1 MKKLFKEYFIIF
13 IGLLLV
19 ALEITYIMIPNN
31 IVSGGIGGLAIVI
44 NHFFTNISVGFI
56 MLILNIILFIIAFVF
71 LGGEF
76 GVKTIICSLSLS
88 SMVWVLQKFFPIHKS
103 LSDDLLAQLILA
115 SIMASLGL
123 ALVFYE
129 NASTGGTDI
138 IAKILNK
145 FFRLSIGKAVL
156 ISDLLIVLSS
166 VFVFGFKVGIYGF
179 LGLLLN
185 GLLIDYIILNINS
198 TQEIIIISNK
208 SKKIMNFIHKE
219 FNQSATIYQ
228 AFDANSNEKRDVIRI
243 ILMKKGY
250 LKLKKYVNQIDNMA
264 YITSHSIEEIQGFR
278 FMV

>member
-1 MKKLFKEYFIIF
+1 MKKLFKEYLIIF
-13 IGLLLV
+13 IGLLLI

-88 SMVWVLQKFFPIHKS
+88 SMVWFLQKFLPIHKS
-103 LSDDLLAQLILA
+103 LSDDLLSQLILA
-115 SIMASLGL
+115 SVMASLGL

-145 FFRLSIGKAVL
+145 FFQLNIGKAVL

-185 GLLIDYIILNINS
+185 GLLIDYIIQNINS
-198 TQEIIIISNK
+198 TQEVIIISNK
-208 SKKIMNFIHKE
+208 SKKIMDFIHKE